1 MPLSVVAAFLRLGEK
16 YNIEQLVDE
25 AKARLCCPFEST
37 LKVAAKVSSS
47 KSHSGRLSLFPDV
60 INGDPHNFLLMN
72 LLQEMD
78 LRAALPL
85 AMYQCVITCPLTAI
99 VDGYEF
105 NGSVCSLSRA
115 NLRSWILMKD
125 ILENFRT
132 RLTQSLRVSNNCVI
146 QSSCALHIRQ
156 LWSDDVTSGET
167 QDPDNFW
174 DFQSA
179 LSLL

>member
-1 MPLSVVAAFLRLGEK
+1 M
-16 YNIEQLVDE
+16 
-25 AKARLCCPFEST
+25 CCPFEST

-156 LWSDDVTSGET
+156 LWSDDVTVEQPFGPWRQE
-167 QDPDNFW
+167 W
-174 DFQSA
+174 DKLFCDACRSDLKRWRGAAIQRA
-179 LSLL
+179 WDQEDHRTYLAY